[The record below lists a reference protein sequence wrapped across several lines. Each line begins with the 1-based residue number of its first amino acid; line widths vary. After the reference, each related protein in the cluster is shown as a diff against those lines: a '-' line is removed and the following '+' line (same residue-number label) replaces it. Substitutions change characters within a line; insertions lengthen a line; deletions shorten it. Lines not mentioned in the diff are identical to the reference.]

1 MFSEILTE
9 NQVKL
14 LPLIKSFADDYF
26 LVGGTAIAL
35 QLGHRYSIDFDLFS
49 GKEIDT
55 INIKKRIK
63 KFNLEYKTR
72 HSAFDQFH
80 IDISDVRLTF
90 FEYPYNIK
98 AEVWFEKNCRMPD
111 LLTLSAMKCMA
122 LGGRAKW
129 KDYVDMYFILKE
141 KFTLKEISEKASE
154 IYGNDF
160 NEKLLRQQLA
170 YFKDIDYTEQ
180 VIFRPKYKANEDEI
194 KNFLIEASLADF

>member
-49 GKEIDT
+49 GKAIDT

-63 KFNLEYKTR
+63 KFNFEFSTV
-72 HSAFDQFH
+72 HSAYDQFH
-80 IDISDVRLTF
+80 INITNVRLTF
-90 FEYPYNIK
+90 FEYPYKIN

-111 LLTLSAMKCMA
+111 LLTLAAMKCMA

-154 IYGNDF
+154 IYENDF

-170 YFKDIDYTEQ
+170 YFEDIDYTEQ
-180 VIFRPKYKANEDEI
+180 VIFRPKYEVDENDI
-194 KNFLIEASLADF
+194 KNFLIEASLAGF